1 MFYWILLALAI
12 IAEITGT
19 LSMKW
24 ASVSGGHTGFILMLA
39 MIALSYI
46 FLAFAV
52 KKIALGVAYALWEGI
67 GILLIT
73 LFSVLLFDESLSLL
87 KIAGLTTLVIGIVL
101 IKSGTQKKRL
111 PSRRWPMQQFEWI
124 HAARLAI
131 AIVLEIIANVFLK
144 FSDGFR
150 RKIYGI
156 LSLAAVLG
164 AFSALSQ
171 AVKGIDLSV
180 AYALWGGF
188 GIAATIAA
196 GWVLFGQRLNNKG
209 WAGVI
214 LLVAGM
220 VLIKLA

>member
-87 KIAGLTTLVIGIVL
+87 KIAGLTTTVIGIVL

-124 HAARLAI
+124 HAAWLAI

>member
-24 ASVSGGHTGFILMLA
+24 ASISGGHTGFILMLA

-87 KIAGLTTLVIGIVL
+87 KIAGLTTLVVGIVL
-101 IKSGTQKKRL
+101 IKSGTQKKA
-111 PSRRWPMQQFEWI
+111 SSKQEVA
-124 HAARLAI
+124 HAA
-131 AIVLEIIANVFLK
+131 V
-144 FSDGFR
+144 
-150 RKIYGI
+150 
-156 LSLAAVLG
+156 
-164 AFSALSQ
+164 
-171 AVKGIDLSV
+171 
-180 AYALWGGF
+180 
-188 GIAATIAA
+188 
-196 GWVLFGQRLNNKG
+196 
-209 WAGVI
+209 
-214 LLVAGM
+214 
-220 VLIKLA
+220 

>member
-12 IAEITGT
+12 VAEITGT

-87 KIAGLTTLVIGIVL
+87 KIAGLTTLVVGIVL
-101 IKSGTQKKRL
+101 IKSGTQKKRRR
-111 PSRRWPMQQFEWI
+111 SRRWLMQQFEWI
-124 HAARLAI
+124 HAAWLAI

-150 RKIYGI
+150 RKVYGI